1 MARIKLV
8 DIDPKAPGEFEKEK
22 TNEKLEKI
30 IEDLDELQNR
40 LYAESNHSVLVVL
53 QGMDASGKDRTIRRV
68 FGKLNPLGV
77 TAYPFKAPEHSELA
91 HDFLWRVHKLVPAKG
106 SIAVF
111 NRSHYEDVLVTRAHG
126 WCDDE
131 TAKKRMKAINDF
143 ENLLTEHNNTTILK
157 FYLHVSHEEQ
167 LQRLDERI
175 RDRQKQWKYN
185 QQDFSESSLWD
196 NYMKLYEDVF
206 EHCNKIPWYIVPAD
220 HKWYKDYLVAKTVR
234 DALEKLDLQYPGL
247 KKQV

>member
-1 MARIKLV
+1 M
-8 DIDPKAPGEFEKEK
+8 
-22 TNEKLEKI
+22 
-30 IEDLDELQNR
+30 
-40 LYAESNHSVLVVL
+40 
-53 QGMDASGKDRTIRRV
+53 
-68 FGKLNPLGV
+68 
-77 TAYPFKAPEHSELA
+77 
-91 HDFLWRVHKLVPAKG
+91 PAKG

-111 NRSHYEDVLVTRAHG
+111 NRSHYEDVLVTRVHG

-167 LQRLDERI
+167 LQRLNERI

-196 NYMKLYEDVF
+196 KYMKMYEDVF
-206 EHCNKIPWYIVPAD
+206 EHCNKIPWQIVPAD
-220 HKWYKDYLVAKTVR
+220 QKWYKDYLVAKMVR